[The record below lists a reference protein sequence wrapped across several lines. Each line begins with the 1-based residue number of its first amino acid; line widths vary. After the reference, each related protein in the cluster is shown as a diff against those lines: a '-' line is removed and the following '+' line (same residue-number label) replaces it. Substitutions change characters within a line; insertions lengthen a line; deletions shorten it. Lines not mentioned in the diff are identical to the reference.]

1 MERIEREIMRRRND
15 KKKATLIKFG
25 VIVAFFAVCSIVNV
39 LKVEDESSRG
49 RSLAASTNETCPLRL
64 QREYDCKE
72 SDCADKV
79 SGMIN
84 YLHFSF
90 CDVKSDFIWI
100 LYIVWL
106 LYLLYLL
113 AYVILSDSTL
123 TSTLT

>member
-1 MERIEREIMRRRND
+1 MRRRND

-49 RSLAASTNETCPLRL
+49 RSLAGTNETCPLRL

-72 SDCADKV
+72 SDCNDKV